1 VTRIEN
7 GFTLRL
13 VRLKSSNRLTLMK
26 PRCFCVPTQPI
37 IVLNEATSALDSE
50 SEKIIKNSFTEILK
64 NKTAIVVTHRLST
77 LSDMDRIIVIHK
89 GKLIENGTHDELVSA
104 AGLYAKLWNR
114 QSRLQD
120 QSS

>member
-1 VTRIEN
+1 
-7 GFTLRL
+7 
-13 VRLKSSNRLTLMK
+13 MK